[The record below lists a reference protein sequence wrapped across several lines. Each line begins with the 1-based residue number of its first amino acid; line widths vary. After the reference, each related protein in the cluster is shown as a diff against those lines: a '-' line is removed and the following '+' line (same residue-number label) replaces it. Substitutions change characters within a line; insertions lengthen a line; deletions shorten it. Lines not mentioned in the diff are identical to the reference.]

1 MSHGLQ
7 GMRLHLQELVL
18 RFINFGKLLEEVFR
32 ELSSPPQAENFQDLN
47 IILYR
52 KYTIHY
58 TENTRV
64 TVRAETAFN
73 GTCSP
78 ETAQVSRLRRAVY
91 GKPFRLWE
99 WDFPLMGMQNSS
111 KSPYGKLFRRTT
123 HHP

>member
-1 MSHGLQ
+1 MPLILE
-7 GMRLHLQELVL
+7 RYW
-18 RFINFGKLLEEVFR
+18 NKYFG
-32 ELSSPPQAENFQDLN
+32 ELSSPPQAKNFQDLSLT
-47 IILYR
+47 LYR

-91 GKPFRLWE
+91 GKTYS
-99 WDFPLMGMQNSS
+99 LMGMGF
-111 KSPYGKLFRRTT
+111 SPYGNAKQLKITLWET
-123 HHP
+123 ISPDHPSPIGGVLISYIAR